1 MITLTGRIEHIEKIK
16 DDGICLFEFTTPDGN
31 AKRAKNGKVYAR
43 FISCMCYAK
52 ATVRVDGYWKDMM
65 FFVLRMTP
73 VYMGEEECVK
83 LLAANAEGIGIKSG
97 SSQKRVIISV

>member
-43 FISCMCYAK
+43 FISCMCYEQ
-52 ATVRVDGYWKDMM
+52 ATVKLDGYWKDMM
-65 FFVLRMTP
+65 FFALRMTP
-73 VYMGEEECVK
+73 VYMGEEE
-83 LLAANAEGIGIKSG
+83 LSLIHI
-97 SSQKRVIISV
+97 